1 MRRRGLMGAEDG
13 CLLYTRTVS
22 ATCNAAL
29 LALGEHTVTYDPSTD
44 LDEGTMAAAR
54 VLTTG
59 DAATASAAGTIASAA
74 VRNVL
79 KQYVTITNDA
89 SFGGPHRPAHGAGD
103 AVWGT
108 VLLFPASMTA
118 ALLGE
123 TCGQKFNGWDVDG
136 IAGFT
141 FQGYVSACLVPAL
154 GVWCVGMT
162 LVQTEV

>member
-1 MRRRGLMGAEDG
+1 MW
-13 CLLYTRTVS
+13 RTASCS
-22 ATCNAAL
+22 AACNARL
-29 LALGEHTVTYDPSTD
+29 LELGEHTVTYDPSSP
-44 LDEGTMAAAR
+44 LDEGTLAAAR
-54 VLTTG
+54 TLTAT
-59 DAATASAAGTIASAA
+59 DAASASASGTIASAA

-89 SFGGPHRPAHGAGD
+89 SFGGPHRPAHGAGN

-108 VLLFPASMTA
+108 ALLFPASMA
-118 ALLGE
+118 AAQLGE

-136 IAGFT
+136 ISGFT
-141 FQGYVSACLVPAL
+141 FQGYVSACLVPTL